1 MAILLSGLGGLG
13 SGGRSSVALLGLLGT
28 TSKTVNLVLTV
39 LLDEGDQVLDGAV
52 TSVLN
57 GRVLGASGVDLDGRE
72 ASDGVG
78 DIVGGGVDLGDGDLL
93 AQLGV
98 GVESGKFLVLG
109 SEGLAVATPGSV
121 VFDEDILLVV
131 DDNVLEATANN
142 DGNALLGLGDGLG
155 LHAGLNLAVEDV
167 LDELADLLG
176 VDLLGLVVGVLGVL
190 GDILDGEG
198 GEVLGLEVEV
208 AGVGTEELGVEG
220 DDVDVTAVLLS
231 DGTEV
236 SGELLALLGGLG
248 EDVSEGN
255 TSLYVSQ
262 VSLWSL

>member
-13 SGGRSSVALLGLLGT
+13 SGGRSSVALLSLLGT
-28 TSKTVNLVLTV
+28 LSKTVNLVLAV
-39 LLDEGDQVLDGAV
+39 LLDEGDKVLDGAV

-57 GRVLGASGVDLDGRE
+57 GRVLGARGVDLDGRE

-78 DIVGGGVDLGDGDLL
+78 HIVGGGVDLSDGDLL
-93 AQLGV
+93 AQLGA
-98 GVESGKFLVLG
+98 GVESSKFLVLG

-121 VFDEDILLVV
+121 VLNQNILLVV
-131 DDNVLEATANN
+131 DDNILEATADN
-142 DGNALLGLGDGLG
+142 DGDALLGLGDGLG
-155 LHAGLNLAVEDV
+155 LNAGLNLAAKDV

-176 VDLLGLVVGVLGVL
+176 VNLLGLLEGVLGVL
-190 GDILDGEG
+190 GDILDSEG
-198 GEVLGLEVEV
+198 GEVLGLEVQV

-220 DDVDVTAVLLS
+220 DDVDFTAVLLG

-248 EDVSEGN
+248 EDVGKGN
-255 TSLYVSQ
+255 TGLYASQ
-262 VSLWSL
+262 VSFNFL